1 MPDVIVEDV
10 EEIPDDV
17 PPLSAEI
24 PAERPISL
32 DDEPAESPADRVRR
46 LVAGRNNDSNKDSS
60 SRTSPRPS
68 TAKRKVP
75 MATSMPSSKELQEAI
90 TGLYV
95 TLGVAVS
102 MVDPLCG
109 MAIGEHASSIAEAWD
124 SLAQN
129 NPAVAKALKS
139 MTGVSGW
146 GGLLVAHTPFLMMI
160 AAHHSKPNTPAQQQ
174 IATVAMQ
181 MNPATAAKFG
191 VEQDEPD

>member
-1 MPDVIVEDV
+1 MADIIVEDV
-10 EEIPDDV
+10 ESIPDDV
-17 PPLSAEI
+17 PPLSAEM
-24 PAERPISL
+24 PDERPISL
-32 DDEPAESPADRVRR
+32 DDEPESPADKVRR
-46 LVAGRNNDSNKDSS
+46 LVAGRKS
-60 SRTSPRPS
+60 SPRPS

-75 MATSMPSSKELQEAI
+75 MPSSMPSSKELQEAI

-102 MVDPLCG
+102 MVDPICG
-109 MAIGEHASSIAEAWD
+109 MAIGENAPAIAEAWD

-146 GGLLVAHTPFLMMI
+146 GGLLIAHTPFLMMI

-174 IATVAMQ
+174 IMAVAMQ
-181 MNPATAAKFG
+181 MNPGTASKFG
-191 VEQDEPD
+191 VQQDEPDPI

>member
-46 LVAGRNNDSNKDSS
+46 LVAGRNKDSS

-75 MATSMPSSKELQEAI
+75 VATSMPSSKELQEAI